1 MAMPYH
7 IMAVEKQRTGA
18 MLLNEVFDSPYKWEY
33 TEQSGHWKFDQN
45 NVYAE
50 FIGQAGAYHV
60 MLSHKFESTYDVI
73 FYADDANDSE
83 GIIGT
88 GTGSKRGGGDAFK
101 VFSTVAAI
109 LDDFA
114 TTHDGVTYYFDAK
127 EESRMKLYER
137 FLSYVRRKYG
147 WPTEQYGD
155 HFIIQ
160 TYK

>member
-1 MAMPYH
+1 MLCH

-18 MLLNEVFDSPYKWEY
+18 VLLNEVFDSPYKWEY
-33 TEQSGHWKFDQN
+33 KEQSGGHWVFDQN
-45 NVYAE
+45 TYAE
-50 FIGQAGAYHV
+50 FVGQAGAYQV
-60 MLSHKFESTYDVI
+60 LLSRKHDTAYDVI
-73 FYADDANDSE
+73 FYASDEDDSE

-88 GTGSKRGGGDAFK
+88 GTGSKRTGGDAFK
-101 VFSTVAAI
+101 IFATIASI

-114 TTHDGVTYYFDAK
+114 TTHDDIIYYFDAK
-127 EESRMKLYER
+127 EESRQKLYER

-160 TYK
+160 TFK